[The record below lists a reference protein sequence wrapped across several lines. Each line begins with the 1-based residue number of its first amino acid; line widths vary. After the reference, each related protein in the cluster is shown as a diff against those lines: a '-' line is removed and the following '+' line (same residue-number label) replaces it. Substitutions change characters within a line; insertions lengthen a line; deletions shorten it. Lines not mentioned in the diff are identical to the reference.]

1 MTLPTKKE
9 LQQAVEEYISKLAT
23 PLRELNQ
30 KVTKHPPNPI
40 LLGLSMKLTERI
52 DS

>member
-9 LQQAVEEYISKLAT
+9 VQQAIEEYVFKLAT

-30 KVTKHPPNPI
+30 KVTKHLPDSV
-40 LLGLSMKLTERI
+40 LLWLKRETN
-52 DS
+52 